1 MILVTVGTHSAPFD
15 RLIRRMDR
23 IAELTDEEVLMQVGT
38 ARFRPSHAPY
48 FRFLSE
54 EDYERAFRKSR
65 VVVSHAGVGTILRC
79 TLSEKPLVCSP
90 RLRRYAEHWD
100 NHQLDLCRALSQAGR
115 LQYFSNPDGL
125 NLKALDEAVPPRPP
139 QSGSRLAEEVLSFL
153 NLGNRL
159 TPGNSQG
166 KVH

>member
-38 ARFRPSHAPY
+38 AGFRPSNAAY

-54 EDYERAFRKSR
+54 EDYEKAFRRSR

-79 TLSEKPLVCSP
+79 ALSEKPLVCSP

-100 NHQLDLCRALSQAGR
+100 DHQLDLCRALSQGGR
-115 LQYFSNPDGL
+115 LEYFSNPDGL
-125 NLKALDEAVPPRPP
+125 NLEALDEAVPPRPP
-139 QSGSRLAEEVLSFL
+139 QTGSRLAEEILSFL
-153 NLGNRL
+153 DLSNPVTSGI
-159 TPGNSQG
+159 S
-166 KVH
+166 